1 MSSVRKVLVIGGGI
15 AGMCLA
21 IQLRKIGVEVD
32 LVEIDP
38 EWRVYGAG
46 ITISGPTL
54 RAFKEIGVLDEI
66 MAQGWCS
73 DGCTI
78 AMADGTVL
86 GEIPT
91 PRIAGPEVP
100 GAGAIMRPLLA
111 RILSKATRVSG
122 TKVRLGVT
130 FTAIEQALDDCLV
143 RFTDGAETRYDLV
156 VGADGVLSKTRQ
168 SVFPELE
175 VPAYTGQ
182 GCWRAVVARPPE
194 IDHAHMFMTRDMK
207 VGVNPVSATEMYMFL
222 LERIPEDAYV
232 PVDTWPARLADLLKG
247 FTGVIGEIRDNL
259 NAESRIVYRPL
270 HNLLV
275 KSPWHKGRVV
285 LIGDAVHATTPHLA
299 SGAGISVEDALALVE
314 ELATDA
320 PLEDTLVRF
329 TERRFERARMVV
341 ESSQRLGVLEATG
354 SQEAKAEHAMVMRQA
369 MTALLAPI

>member
-1 MSSVRKVLVIGGGI
+1 MSRVRKVLVIGGGI
-15 AGMCLA
+15 AGMCSA

-66 MAQGWCS
+66 IAQGWCA

-78 AMADGTVL
+78 ALADGTVL

-91 PRIAGPEVP
+91 PRIAGDDVP

-111 RILSKATRVSG
+111 RILSKATLASG
-122 TKVRLGVT
+122 AKVRLGVT
-130 FTAIEQALDDCLV
+130 FTAIEQDADACTV
-143 RFTDGAETRYDLV
+143 HFTDGTQSSYDLV
-156 VGADGVLSKTRQ
+156 IGADGVLSKTRQ
-168 SVFPELE
+168 VVFPEMD

-207 VGVNPVSATEMYMFL
+207 VGVNPVSDSEMYLFL
-222 LERIPEDAYV
+222 LERIPEDAYI
-232 PVDTWPARLADLLKG
+232 PVDAWPARLATLLKG
-247 FTGVIGEIRDNL
+247 FTGVIGDIRDNL
-259 NAESRIVYRPL
+259 NADSRIVYRPL

-275 KSPWHKGRVV
+275 KAPWHKGNVV

-299 SGAGISVEDALALVE
+299 SGAGISVEDALVLVE
-314 ELATDA
+314 ELAAEA
-320 PLEDTLVRF
+320 PLADTLARF
-329 TERRFERARMVV
+329 TARRFERARMVV
-341 ESSQRLGVLEATG
+341 ESSQRLGVLEASG
-354 SQEAKAEHAMVMRQA
+354 SQEAKTEHAMVMRHA
-369 MTALLAPI
+369 MTALLAPL